1 MAESVNIYSTN
12 IYMRISI
19 MKSKRI
25 VIIVSLAILLIA
37 VLGILPLAL
46 TNGEDTTPGG
56 WIIAVFVFIM
66 VVPFIAVP
74 IYIFKKVLPKGIFG
88 GKKFK
93 GGRPAEAVILN
104 IGEAKGGMVVT
115 VNNQPFVSFEL
126 EIHDGS
132 KKPYITTLSTIISRL
147 AVPQFQPGT
156 KVAVKIDPEDPMN
169 VMLDRSRKLFKP
181 SYGNVSLDGSKE
193 SRIRTHGKK
202 GQARIL
208 AVQDTGKSKDFQ
220 PVVLLTLEV
229 WGPEVETYTFE
240 KEIPIPTFAIKRL
253 KPGKVVP
260 AIIDPENET
269 NIMLNL

>member
-1 MAESVNIYSTN
+1 
-12 IYMRISI
+12 
-19 MKSKRI
+19 MKAKKI
-25 VIIVSLAILLIA
+25 VLFISLAILLI
-37 VLGILPLAL
+37 VGFGMLPLAL
-46 TNGEDTTPGG
+46 TDGEELTSKG
-56 WIIAVFVFIM
+56 WYIAAFIVLM
-66 VVPFIAVP
+66 LLPFIIVP

-93 GGRPAEAVILN
+93 GGRPAEAVILS
-104 IGEAKGGMVVT
+104 IGESKGGMTVT

-132 KKPYITTLSTIISRL
+132 KKPYTTTLSTIISRL
-147 AVPQFQPGT
+147 AVPQFQPGM

-193 SRIRTHGKK
+193 NRIRTHGKK

-208 AVQDTGKSKDFQ
+208 SVQDTGKSKDFQ
-220 PVVLLTLEV
+220 PVILLTLEV

-240 KEIPIPTFAIKRL
+240 KEIPMPTFAIKRL
-253 KPGKVVP
+253 KPGKVFP
-260 AIIDPENET
+260 AIIDPEDET
-269 NIMLNL
+269 NVMLDL

>member
-1 MAESVNIYSTN
+1 
-12 IYMRISI
+12 

-25 VIIVSLAILLIA
+25 VIIISLAILLIA
-37 VLGILPLAL
+37 GLGMLPLAL
-46 TNGEDTTPGG
+46 SDGEELTSKG
-56 WIIAVFVFIM
+56 WYIAAFIVLM
-66 VVPFIAVP
+66 LLPFIIVP

-93 GGRPAEAVILN
+93 GGRAAEAVILS

-132 KKPYITTLSTIISRL
+132 KKPYTTTLSTIISRL
-147 AVPQFQPGT
+147 AIPQFQPGM
-156 KVAVKIDPEDPMN
+156 KVPVQIDPEDPMN
-169 VMLDRSRKLFKP
+169 VMLDRSRKLWKP
-181 SYGNVSLDGSKE
+181 SYGNVSPDGSKE
-193 SRIRTHGKK
+193 DHIKTHGKK

-208 AVQDTGKSKDFQ
+208 SVQDTGKSKDFQ
-220 PVVLLTLEV
+220 PVVLVTMEV

-240 KEIPIPTFAIKRL
+240 KEIPMPTFAIKRL

-260 AIIDPENET
+260 ALIDPENQT
-269 NIMLNL
+269 NIMLDL